1 VAEDAITL
9 SSPKPSYKLDE
20 FNIIKMPEHSNEE
33 LVFNATFANESKINR
48 TVILVPVINRY
59 VNGIKVESKHNTD
72 ATVLIELLDVNN
84 IIATFTVPNAF
95 AQSGT
100 YSVSFEYLFNE
111 VGVENEDEDEDEDEE
126 DDEEDDAIDTNKLI
140 SIAGESK
147 PFYVE
152 IIPTDIDEYD
162 YSFSAEFIGQETS
175 KEGEIAVI
183 NTTMGKDISECK
195 FLVVADT
202 EEETLEAIAEYIAST
217 ESEEIYT
224 LNESAEL
231 RLPLTA
237 GEFGIVFVLYDVNGE
252 PLDEYFTY
260 TFTLTTGIDEI
271 KDNESEISF
280 DRNNNIISVA
290 KEGVIEVLDASGRL
304 VKKVNGSNITI
315 ADLDAGIYIVKHNRS
330 VVKILKR

>member
-1 VAEDAITL
+1 L

-20 FNIIKMPEHSNEE
+20 FNIIKMPEHSNEK

-111 VGVENEDEDEDEDEE
+111 VGDENE
-126 DDEEDDAIDTNKLI
+126 DEEDDAIDTNKLI

-183 NTTMGKDISECK
+183 NATMGKDISECK

-217 ESEEIYT
+217 ESEEFYT

-231 RLPLTA
+231 RLSLTA

-252 PLDEYFTY
+252 PLDEYY
-260 TFTLTTGIDEI
+260 TCIFDLTTGIEDIEAG
-271 KDNESEISF
+271 ESGISI
-280 DRNNNIISVA
+280 DWNSNVISVA
-290 KEGVIEVLDASGRL
+290 GEGAIELLDASGRL
-304 VKKVNGSNITI
+304 VKKVKDRNVST
-315 ADLDAGIYIVKHNRS
+315 ADLKAGIYIVKYNNNI
-330 VVKILKR
+330 VKIVKR